1 MSGFLLPPEPITSLD
16 AYLATDDGGLG
27 LQRAQQLGPAATIA
41 EIERSG
47 LRGRGGGGFPTGR
60 KWASVA
66 ATPGPRYVVANG
78 AEGEPG
84 TFKDRQLLRTNPY
97 QLVEGV
103 IIAAGAV
110 GAVEAYICVKA
121 SFERERELLTRA
133 IEEMQSAGICRDC
146 SLIVVSGPDEY
157 LFGEEKAMLEVIEG
171 NEPLPRWL
179 PPHLH
184 GLFATE
190 PQLGWQAHGTDGT
203 DVTGGGAHPTAVNNV
218 ETLCNVAHV
227 LARGADWFRT
237 MGTAASP
244 GTLVVTVTGDVV
256 RPAVAEVE
264 LGTPLGAVIDAVAGG
279 PAGRPV
285 KAVLSGVA
293 NAVIAAEHLDV
304 PLSYEGFEAI
314 GSGMGS
320 GGFIVYDDTTC
331 MVDVAYRCSRF
342 LSIESCGQC
351 PPCKLGSSAITE
363 RLERIELGQGTSE
376 DLDGI
381 VGWLERV
388 TDGNRCALAL
398 EERILV
404 ASLLQRFGD
413 EFVEHLELHRC
424 PRPRS
429 LPIPKL
435 IDLEDGRAVYDER
448 FWYKQPDWTYA
459 EP

>member
-1 MSGFLLPPEPITSLD
+1 
-16 AYLATDDGGLG
+16 
-27 LQRAQQLGPAATIA
+27 
-41 EIERSG
+41 
-47 LRGRGGGGFPTGR
+47 
-60 KWASVA
+60 
-66 ATPGPRYVVANG
+66 
-78 AEGEPG
+78 
-84 TFKDRQLLRTNPY
+84 
-97 QLVEGV
+97 
-103 IIAAGAV
+103 
-110 GAVEAYICVKA
+110 
-121 SFERERELLTRA
+121 
-133 IEEMQSAGICRDC
+133 
-146 SLIVVSGPDEY
+146 
-157 LFGEEKAMLEVIEG
+157 
-171 NEPLPRWL
+171 
-179 PPHLH
+179 
-184 GLFATE
+184 
-190 PQLGWQAHGTDGT
+190 
-203 DVTGGGAHPTAVNNV
+203 
-218 ETLCNVAHV
+218 
-227 LARGADWFRT
+227 
-237 MGTAASP
+237 
-244 GTLVVTVTGDVV
+244 V

-264 LGTPLGAVIDAVAGG
+264 LGTPLGAVIDEVAGG
-279 PAGRPV
+279 PGGRPI

-304 PLSYEGFEAI
+304 PVSYEGFEAI

-388 TDGNRCALAL
+388 TDGNRCALAV
-398 EERILV
+398 EERVLV

-435 IDLEDGRAVYDER
+435 VDLEDGRAVYDER